1 MTDQTDK
8 PIEENL
14 EEIYAD
20 ADAVFTCPACGVIN
34 RDDVVFLCNTCD
46 QSELIY
52 KNGMYM
58 CPSCLG
64 PGNNFECMLCGSKEV
79 GMTLKEAT
87 E

>member
-1 MTDQTDK
+1 MA
-8 PIEENL
+8 EENVNQEEVL
-14 EEIYAD
+14 EEMYED
-20 ADAVFTCPACGVIN
+20 AAAVFTCPSCGVVS

-46 QSELIY
+46 QSDLIY

-64 PGNNFECMLCGSKEV
+64 PGKNFECMLCGSKEV
-79 GMTLKEAT
+79 TMKLEETT